1 MNFRIAASILS
12 ANFSF
17 LKQEVDD
24 VLHAGADMIHVD
36 VMDNHYVP
44 NLSFG
49 NIVTQSLVKEGVTAP
64 LDVHLMCTPVDS
76 MIEQFSHAG
85 ISYITFHPEA
95 THHVHRSLKLIQS
108 FGIKSGVALNPSTPI
123 SVLEPIIDELDIICL
138 MSVNPGFS
146 AQSFIP
152 SIYQK
157 IEAVRALI
165 EQTGKEIL
173 LEVDGGINI
182 NNVAAVKNAGADT
195 FVMGS
200 ALFNSPNYKETITAV
215 HQRLR

>member
-1 MNFRIAASILS
+1 MNFKIAASILS

-24 VLHAGADMIHVD
+24 VIDAGADIIHVD

-49 NIVTQSLVKEGVTAP
+49 KIVTQSLVKEGVTVP
-64 LDVHLMCTPVDS
+64 LDVHLMCQPVDS
-76 MIEQFSHAG
+76 MIEQFSHSG

-95 THHVHRSLKLIQS
+95 SYHIHRSLKLIQS
-108 FGIKSGVALNPSTPI
+108 FGIKSGLALNPSTSI
-123 SVLEPIIDELDIICL
+123 SLLEPIIDELDIICL

-146 AQSFIP
+146 GQSFIP
-152 SIYQK
+152 SVYQK
-157 IEAVRALI
+157 IEAVRQLI
-165 EQTGKEIL
+165 NQTGKEIL

-182 NNVAAVKNAGADT
+182 SNISAVKNAGADT

-200 ALFNSPNYKETITAV
+200 ALFNSPNYKETIAAV
-215 HQRLR
+215 HQKLS